1 MSWCSLLAFICRR
14 NNDSSFLRKSIA
26 DVILVIT
33 TSHFFICYQNSDFD
47 RLIQPHT
54 ITHSLELRFELLFL
68 ILCLSCKM
76 RDFYATL
83 KQNFTFNS
91 KKIFWLSWIPI
102 SHKLPSMHMAEV
114 IFFGIL
120 QYLFRFITMIIF
132 TFIQSTWKE
141 LIFRTLFYYFGSA

>member
-1 MSWCSLLAFICRR
+1 MQ
-14 NNDSSFLRKSIA
+14 
-26 DVILVIT
+26 
-33 TSHFFICYQNSDFD
+33 H
-47 RLIQPHT
+47 
-54 ITHSLELRFELLFL
+54 
-68 ILCLSCKM
+68 
-76 RDFYATL
+76 FYATL
-83 KQNFTFNS
+83 KQNFTFYS
-91 KKIFWLSWIPI
+91 KKKILIIVNFQPPI